1 MRVLPLEVPRAR
13 EKKESRREKLMAR
26 MVVLIAQM
34 LPLDRVI
41 PLQWKLASRLF
52 QDVSTI

>member
-1 MRVLPLEVPRAR
+1 MMR
-13 EKKESRREKLMAR
+13 MA
-26 MVVLIAQM
+26 VSLIAQM

-41 PLQWKLASRLF
+41 PLQWKLASWLF